1 MISSVLSRIDLVVLS
16 VIEVGIVVLTGILLL
31 VLARIVLAVLTGVV
45 FKVLARV
52 DLEILSGENSGG
64 SFFIKMLLI
73 VLVPLVDVRRSRRT
87 IRRF

>member
-1 MISSVLSRIDLVVLS
+1 MISSVLSRIDFVVLS

-52 DLEILSGENSGG
+52 DLKILSGENSGG